1 MFTLTLAILAAGG
14 RLQAPT
20 MGDPATIDAIV
31 REGKDHSQVMKKL
44 TYLCT
49 KIGPRLTGSPELAAA
64 QKWALSEFSKMGLK
78 NVHLDEWGEA
88 PVGFDRGPLQTARMV
103 APYALDMVFT
113 TPCWTNGTTGVV
125 TAEAVLCP
133 DSVEAIEAA
142 KDSLKGKWVVL
153 PAPEAPAGGG
163 GFGGGGRR
171 GGGLGGGGG
180 AAAGAAG
187 GGGLGGGGGAGAGGG
202 GLAAGG
208 AGAQRPVA
216 PQTDLVNALDKLPI
230 AGIIRGSRNEL
241 CVTGGR
247 WTGKTFE
254 SHPGVPQL
262 TVRKSDCDQLLSCF
276 SFNQTVKL
284 AIGAENRWYPGPVK
298 QFNVVA
304 DLPGTEKPDEMVIV
318 SGHFDSWNG
327 PGSQGATD
335 NGTGAMTAMEA
346 ARILT
351 KVKAKPKRTIRFILW
366 SGEEQGLFGST
377 GYVKNHAAE
386 LPKVSAVLVDD
397 GGTNYQG
404 GYVGLATQKDIFE
417 KAFAPVVT
425 AFSDMPEVFRVS
437 ERMPRGG
444 GSDHAPFNALGVPGF
459 FTIETGRNNYTF
471 VHHTQHD
478 NLSQAIPEYLVQSS
492 TNHAVVAYNLA
503 CLPGLLPRETPAP

>member
-14 RLQAPT
+14 RLQAPA
-20 MGDPATIDAIV
+20 MGDQATIDAII

-44 TYLCT
+44 TELCA
-49 KIGPRLTGSPELAAA
+49 KIGPRLTGSPELAKG
-64 QKWALSEFSKMGLK
+64 QQWAMAEFKKMGLK
-78 NVHLDEWGEA
+78 NVHLDEWGET
-88 PVGFDRGPLQTARMV
+88 PVGFDRGPLQTAKMV

-125 TAEAVLCP
+125 TAEAILCP
-133 DSVEAIEAA
+133 DSVEGIEAA
-142 KDSLKGKWVVL
+142 KESLKGKWVVL
-153 PAPEAPAGGG
+153 PAPEATPRPAGG
-163 GFGGGGRR
+163 GFGGGR
-171 GGGLGGGGG
+171 G
-180 AAAGAAG
+180 AGAGAG
-187 GGGLGGGGGAGAGGG
+187 GGGLGGGVGAPTGAPGAGG
-202 GLAAGG
+202 
-208 AGAQRPVA
+208 QRPAA

-247 WTGKTFE
+247 WTGKTYE
-254 SHPGVPQL
+254 NHPGVPQL

-298 QFNVVA
+298 QYNVIA
-304 DLPGTEKPDEMVIV
+304 DLPGMEKPDEMVIV

-327 PGSQGATD
+327 PGSQGTTD
-335 NGTGAMTAMEA
+335 NGTGSMTAMEA

-366 SGEEQGLFGST
+366 SGEEQGIYGSS
-377 GYVKNHAAE
+377 GYVKTHASE

-425 AFSDMPEVFRVS
+425 AFSDMPQVFRVA

-444 GSDHAPFNALGVPGF
+444 GSDHAPFNAVGVPGF
-459 FTIETGRNNYTF
+459 FTMETGRNNYTF

-503 CLPGLLPRETPAP
+503 CLPGLLPREVPAAP

>member
-1 MFTLTLAILAAGG
+1 MFTLTLALLAAGG
-14 RLQAPT
+14 RLQAPV
-20 MGDPATIDAIV
+20 MGDQATIDAIV
-31 REGKDHSQVMKKL
+31 REGKDHSEVMKRL

-49 KIGPRLTGSPELAAA
+49 KIGPRLTGSPQLAKA
-64 QKWALSEFSKMGLK
+64 QEWAMGEFKKMGLK

-88 PVGFDRGPLQTARMV
+88 PVGFDRGPLQVARMT
-103 APYALDMVFT
+103 APYKLDMVFT
-113 TPCWTNGTTGVV
+113 TPCWTNGTNGIVK
-125 TAEAVLCP
+125 AEAILCP
-133 DSVEAIEAA
+133 DSVEGIEAA

-153 PAPEAPAGGG
+153 PAPDTTATRPAGGGG
-163 GFGGGGRR
+163 GFGGGGGGRGAGGA
-171 GGGLGGGGG
+171 GGGIGGG
-180 AAAGAAG
+180 AAAGSG
-187 GGGLGGGGGAGAGGG
+187 GGIGGGA
-202 GLAAGG
+202 
-208 AGAQRPVA
+208 AGAPPQRPAA
-216 PQTDLVNALDKLPI
+216 PQTDLVNALDKMPI

-247 WTGKTFE
+247 WTGKTYE
-254 SHPGVPQL
+254 NHPGVPQL

-276 SFNQTVKL
+276 SFNQTVTL
-284 AIGAENRWYPGPVK
+284 EIGAENRWYPGPVK
-298 QFNVVA
+298 QYNVVA
-304 DLPGTEKPDEMVIV
+304 DLVGSEKPDEIVIV

-327 PGSQGATD
+327 PGSQGTTD
-335 NGTGAMTAMEA
+335 NGTGSMTAMEA

-366 SGEEQGLFGST
+366 SGEEQGIYGSS
-377 GYVKNHAAE
+377 GYVKKHADE
-386 LPKVSAVLVDD
+386 LPKISAVLVDD

-417 KAFAPVVT
+417 KAFAPVVA
-425 AFSDMPEVFRVS
+425 AFPDMPEVFRVS

-444 GSDHAPFNALGVPGF
+444 GSDHAPFNAVGVPGF

-503 CLPGLLPRETPAP
+503 CLSGLIPRETPAAP